1 MSENKKKRTTIED
14 VARDSGVSIATVS
27 RIINNKDTV
36 SGDTREKVLSSMEK
50 LGFVPRSV
58 SQSQEPDRRLIL
70 ACVPEFDNPF
80 YSRIIRG
87 IKRASRFHD
96 YEILFMQA
104 DDFYTKASAP
114 INTIKKSGAS
124 GVIMISP
131 IPEKV
136 LGEIRAICPIV
147 MCSEYLDEPNVSYV
161 TIDNTESAKK
171 AVEYLISTGCRKL
184 GLLNSFSRNAYA
196 REREKGFKEALQEA
210 GLEINEERITHISSI
225 NYQSAFLKASYMLS
239 SENRPDAIFATAD
252 VFAVA
257 AINAAKK
264 LGFRVPED
272 ISVIGFDNVEAALM
286 CDPQLTTV
294 EQPAEEIGYQSCEIL
309 IENLQ
314 GSDTQPKHI
323 KLETEL
329 IVRQSTKFNK

>member
-1 MSENKKKRTTIED
+1 MTHNSQLPKIALGAWAWGNDGTFGGQFTAED
-14 VARDSGVSIATVS
+14 LRPVFDAAMRAGL
-27 RIINNKDTV
+27 NLWDTAYAY
-36 SGDTREKVLSSMEK
+36 GM
-50 LGFVPRSV
+50 
-58 SQSQEPDRRLIL
+58 
-70 ACVPEFDNPF
+70 
-80 YSRIIRG
+80 
-87 IKRASRFHD
+87 
-96 YEILFMQA
+96 
-104 DDFYTKASAP
+104 
-114 INTIKKSGAS
+114 GAS
-124 GVIMISP
+124 
-131 IPEKV
+131 EKV